1 MEFNIFKFLE
11 LNLYNYI
18 LLLKK
23 SINGLII
30 KIKKT
35 KLKKILY
42 FLKNNEL
49 CSFKMLLDIYAI
61 DFLQKEK
68 RFALNYLL
76 RSLKYNYFVTL
87 QFFTN
92 ENSNVSSITILY
104 KNANWIEREIWDMNG
119 IFFDSH
125 PDLRRILT
133 DYGFEGFPLRKDFPI
148 SGFKEIRYDDS
159 QKRIISEQIELA
171 QEFRLFNFE
180 SPWKKN
186 IYNLMDKVS
195 SFELENKGSI
205 PFKCMPI

>member
-1 MEFNIFKFLE
+1 MKFNIFKFLE

-42 FLKNNEL
+42 FLKNNEF